1 MRGAGAEDG
10 DGVRNSLEGA
20 GFMARTFDAV
30 DETGKVVTGAAIIG
44 ANVPRVD
51 GPLKTTGAAMYAAD
65 YHFANLAHAVPVQ
78 STIASGTI
86 TRLDASI
93 AEKMPGVLLVLHH
106 GNIGQLYRAVPGDDN
121 ATNSEVRSAF
131 EDETIRHWGQYVAVV
146 VAESLEAA
154 TAAAKAV
161 KVEYKPDAA
170 SLRPALDDY
179 SGKRKS
185 VSKRGDPDAAFAA
198 APVKIDATY
207 ITPDETHNPIELHA
221 SVAVWEG
228 DDLVLY
234 ETSQGVV
241 NHRAVMAQVLGL
253 PIENVRV
260 VTKFLGSGFGGKLFP
275 WPHTA
280 MAAVAARKLNR
291 PVKLSLNRRMM
302 FSNVGYRPR
311 TEQHIKLGATK
322 EGKLLALRHEYLNVT
337 SQLDDYDE
345 GCGEATPYL
354 YDVANLEVTSGLV
367 RRHVGAPMY
376 MRGPGAV
383 PGLYALEA
391 AMNELAD
398 ELKMDPMQLRLIN
411 DAVKDGSN
419 GKAFSSRH
427 LRECYE
433 VGAKKFGWEKRT
445 PGIASM
451 RRDGKILGWGL
462 AGASWVAMSLPCTAT
477 VEFCANGRLC
487 VRCGTQDIGTG
498 TYTVFAQVL
507 HEKTG
512 VPMDR
517 IDVILGDSAL
527 PTGPMSGGSMVTGSV
542 LNAISNATTN
552 AIGRLK
558 QLAAST
564 PGSPFEEAKVEKLSF
579 TTGRVHK
586 SDVSATSGT
595 DFADL
600 LKLARLNGI
609 SAEGKTQP
617 SWEDPKA
624 KDVSLHSYGAQF
636 VEVEWEPDIAR
647 LRVSRV
653 VTVIDGGRIINRRA
667 ATNQIMG
674 AVVMGVG
681 MGLLEE
687 TIRDQRTGQP
697 INGSMADYLMAT
709 CPDSPHVDVTFL
721 DYPDPAMGE
730 YGARGVG
737 EIGLAGVAPA
747 ITAAVY
753 HATGV
758 RVRELPVRIED
769 LLKSDIREV

>member
-1 MRGAGAEDG
+1 MSTTPA
-10 DGVRNSLEGA
+10 S
-20 GFMARTFDAV
+20 
-30 DETGKVVTGAAIIG
+30 IIG
-44 ANVPRVD
+44 TPTPRID
-51 GPLKTTGAAMYAAD
+51 GPLKTTGAAEYAAD
-65 YHFANLAHAVPVQ
+65 FHFERMAYAVPVGA
-78 STIASGTI
+78 SIASGRI
-86 TRLDASI
+86 RSLDTSA
-93 AEKMPGVLLVLHH
+93 AEQMPGVLLVLHH
-106 GNIGQLYRAVPGDDN
+106 GNIGPLYRTAPGDDN
-121 ATNSEVRSAF
+121 ATNSEVRAAF
-131 EDETIRHWGQYVAVV
+131 EDDIVRHWGQHVAVV
-146 VAESLEAA
+146 VADTFEAA
-154 TAAAKAV
+154 LAGAHAV
-161 KVEYKPDAA
+161 RVEYERQQPE
-170 SLRPALDDY
+170 LRVSLDDY

-185 VSKRGDPDAAFAA
+185 VSKRGDPEAAFTS

-207 ITPDETHNPIELHA
+207 VTPDETHNPIETHA
-221 SVAVWEG
+221 SVAVWAG
-228 DDLVLY
+228 DTVTLY

-241 NHRAVMAQVLGL
+241 NHRVVMAQVLGL
-253 PIENVRV
+253 PVENVRV
-260 VTKFLGSGFGGKLFP
+260 VTRFLGSGFGGKLFP

-280 MAAVAARKLNR
+280 MTAVAARKLGR
-291 PVKLSLNRRMM
+291 PVKLSLTRRMM
-302 FSNVGYRPR
+302 FSSVGYRPR
-311 TEQHIKLGATK
+311 TEQHIQIGATNK
-322 EGKLLALRHEYLNVT
+322 GRLLALRHDYLNVT
-337 SQLDDYDE
+337 SQLDDFDE

-354 YDVANLEVTSGLV
+354 YSVANLEITSGMV
-367 RRHVGAPMY
+367 RRNVGAPMY

-383 PGLYALEA
+383 PGLFALEA

-398 ELKMDPMQLRLIN
+398 ELKIDPLQLRLLN
-411 DAVKDGSN
+411 DAEKDESN
-419 GKAFSSRH
+419 NQPFSSRH

-433 VGAKKFGWEKRT
+433 TGAKKFGWASRT

-451 RRDGKILGWGL
+451 RRDGKVLGWGL
-462 AGASWVAMSLPCTAT
+462 AGASWVALRLPCTAS

-512 VPMDR
+512 VPLDR

-527 PTGPMSGGSMVTGSV
+527 PDGPMSGGSMVTGSV
-542 LNAISNATTN
+542 LNAIAAGAEN
-552 AIGRLK
+552 AIKRLQ

-564 PGSPFEEAKVEKLSF
+564 AGSPYHDAALETISF
-579 TTGRVHK
+579 SAGRIHLK
-586 SDVSATSGT
+586 DQAAAAGAH
-595 DFADL
+595 FADIL
-600 LKLARLNGI
+600 QMARLNGL

-624 KDVSLHSYGAQF
+624 KGVSLHSYGAQF
-636 VEVEWEPDIAR
+636 VEVEWEPEIAR

-653 VTVIDGGRIINRRA
+653 VTVIDAGRIINPRA
-667 ATNQIMG
+667 AANQVMG

-687 TIRDQRTGQP
+687 TIRDPRTGQP

-709 CPDSPHVDVTFL
+709 CADSPQVDVTFL
-721 DYPDPAMGE
+721 NYPDPAMGE

-758 RVRELPVRIED
+758 RVRELPVRIEH
-769 LLKSDIREV
+769 LLESRILEA